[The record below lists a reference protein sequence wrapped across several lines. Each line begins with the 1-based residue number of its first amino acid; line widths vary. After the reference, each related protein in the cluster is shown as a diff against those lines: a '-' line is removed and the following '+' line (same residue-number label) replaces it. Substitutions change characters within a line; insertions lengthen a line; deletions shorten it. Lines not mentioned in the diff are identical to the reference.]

1 MILKLEVNPKLPI
14 LTPVNL
20 QKSVTLKVT
29 GVPLFNEVRQ
39 VFDNQIIQA
48 TFDYNQTIHGKKGNV
63 IFEIAFSQAG
73 APSCIIKAE
82 KNLTIMVQAN
92 NNLPFMFYTEEELS
106 KQDEV
111 AESANILEI
120 LTFII
125 FFLSLIPAKIN
136 GL

>member
-1 MILKLEVNPKLPI
+1 
-14 LTPVNL
+14 
-20 QKSVTLKVT
+20 
-29 GVPLFNEVRQ
+29 
-39 VFDNQIIQA
+39 
-48 TFDYNQTIHGKKGNV
+48 
-63 IFEIAFSQAG
+63 
-73 APSCIIKAE
+73 
-82 KNLTIMVQAN
+82 MVQAN

-106 KQDEV
+106 KKDEV